1 MRPGVGGIL
10 ADGAGVGVTLFSK
23 AVVWYGALVV
33 GIVGIVRGTYR
44 LSQPAPHREL
54 AARAAAHA
62 GKERARRE

>member
-33 GIVGIVRGTYR
+33 GIVGIVRGIHR
-44 LSQPAPHREL
+44 LSQPGPPR
-54 AARAAAHA
+54 
-62 GKERARRE
+62 